1 MQDTPDTLTDL
12 HHPCVR
18 SCVEGDRREC
28 HYIFTV
34 EWYRSLSL
42 ECGDCPFNHTHCAS
56 HHCVFAD
63 GVQRPLVTVNRRLPG
78 PFIHV
83 CQWDEVVVNVENDL
97 HLDSTS
103 IHWHGI
109 HQRGTPYMDGVPFLT
124 QCPILPGTT
133 FRYRFVADEPGT
145 HYWHSHSGFQRT
157 DGMFGA
163 LVVHQVPASDP
174 HVTLYDTDD
183 PKHTLVLT
191 DWLNG
196 LSFHKFINLHSA
208 QDQDKPHTLLINGR
222 GRFLTHKRGNEE
234 ATTPLHEVT
243 VKAGKRHRFRTL
255 SNSIRNCPIVIS
267 VDNHTLLVIA
277 ADGHPI
283 QPITVDSLTIYGG
296 ERWDFVLTANQEQG
310 TYWIKFQ
317 GLMHCGTRHKAAYQL
332 AVLRYE
338 GTEGVPD
345 TRAPTS
351 YHTTIREG
359 FQLNTLDNAPGDG
372 TFLTAAEMRSVTPT
386 KEDISRHPD
395 HTFWLNFNFYA
406 TKNPPQVMVHIN
418 GISFK
423 LPSAPP
429 LYQPNVDT
437 SIFCNETSRKNCDE
451 GFCHCP
457 HVLTVKQDSLVEV
470 VLVDESFVNHPFH
483 LHGHSFYVIGMGQ
496 FGPGI
501 TKTKVQELD
510 ASGQVN
516 RNFEHAP
523 LKDTVTVP
531 SGGYTVLRFL
541 ASNPGYW
548 LFHCHLTFHVEMGM
562 AMVFYVAGNHAAPPP
577 PDDLPRCG
585 LSGIDAL

>member
-1 MQDTPDTLTDL
+1 MTLFATTTPRLPHLLLLALSSLHSTTAATSWTLQDTPDTLTDL

-133 FRYRFVADEPGT
+133 FSRP
-145 HYWHSHSGFQRT
+145 
-157 DGMFGA
+157 
-163 LVVHQVPASDP
+163 
-174 HVTLYDTDD
+174 
-183 PKHTLVLT
+183 LT
-191 DWLNG
+191 RA
-196 LSFHKFINLHSA
+196 FP

-359 FQLNTLDNAPGDG
+359 FQLNSLDNAPGDG

-395 HTFWLNFNFYA
+395 YTFWLNFNFYA
-406 TKNPPQVMVHIN
+406 QLSLQPPGSPPQVMVHIN

-470 VLVDESFVNHPFH
+470 VLVDER
-483 LHGHSFYVIGMGQ
+483 
-496 FGPGI
+496 
-501 TKTKVQELD
+501 
-510 ASGQVN
+510 QVN